1 MSENKA
7 INDILQGTVVTYL
20 RCGGIVSNQIK
31 KGLLLRLPVF
41 FFKSVNIWPRY
52 KQEGRCLV
60 HFVYLL
66 KDEQTALTSVL
77 GATRT
82 LSYLRV
88 FVEIQNMDNKI
99 K

>member
-1 MSENKA
+1 
-7 INDILQGTVVTYL
+7 
-20 RCGGIVSNQIK
+20 
-31 KGLLLRLPVF
+31 
-41 FFKSVNIWPRY
+41 
-52 KQEGRCLV
+52 V